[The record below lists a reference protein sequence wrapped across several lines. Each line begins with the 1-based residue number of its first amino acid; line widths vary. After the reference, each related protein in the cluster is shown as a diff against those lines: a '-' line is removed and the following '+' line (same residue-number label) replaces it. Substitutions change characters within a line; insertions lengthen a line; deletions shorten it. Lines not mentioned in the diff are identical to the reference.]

1 MMPEDGFCAGS
12 GEKTEQREILG
23 QWPGHCFGC
32 SPNNPYGLQLRFRRA
47 AQGCVAECVVPDRL
61 CGFDGLVHG
70 GIIATLLDEAAA
82 WAVIAHLGRLG
93 LTREMTTR
101 YLRPVPTNTEIL
113 LQGCVNCHDGHNAVV
128 RSTIHASDGTLLA
141 ESESRWAFAK
151 LSRIAS
157 VAGVEEKILQQ
168 FLDDCRGSG
177 PE

>member
-1 MMPEDGFCAGS
+1 MMPDDGFCAGS
-12 GEKTEQREILG
+12 GEETEQLEILG

-47 AQGCVAECVVPDRL
+47 AQGCDAECTVPDRL

-82 WAVIAHLGRLG
+82 WSVIAHLGRLG

-113 LQGCVNCHDGHNAVV
+113 LKGVVTSYDGHNAVV
-128 RSTIHASDGTLLA
+128 RSVIHATDGTLLA
-141 ESESRWAFAK
+141 ESESSWAFAK

-168 FLDDCRGSG
+168 FLDDCRGVG

>member
-1 MMPEDGFCAGS
+1 MMYEDGFCSGS
-12 GEKTEQREILG
+12 GDETEQREILG

-32 SPNNPYGLQLRFRRA
+32 SPKNPYGLQLRFRRA
-47 AQGCVAECVVPDRL
+47 AQGCVARCVVPDRL

-101 YLRPVPTNTEIL
+101 YLRPVPTNTEIIL
-113 LQGCVNCHDGHNAVV
+113 KGNINSHDGHNAGV
-128 RSTIHASDGTLLA
+128 RSAIHAIDGTLLA
-141 ESESRWAFAK
+141 ESKSNWAFAK

-157 VAGVEEKILQQ
+157 VAGVEEKILQH
-168 FLDDCRGSG
+168 FLDDCCGSG
-177 PE
+177 TI

>member
-1 MMPEDGFCAGS
+1 MMPEDGLCAGN
-12 GEKTEQREILG
+12 GEETEHREILG

-47 AQGCVAECVVPDRL
+47 AQGCDAVCIVPDRL

-101 YLRPVPTNTEIL
+101 FLRPVPTNTEIIL
-113 LQGCVNCHDGHNAVV
+113 KGSIMSHDGHNAVV
-128 RSTIHASDGTLLA
+128 RSAIHAGDGTLLA
-141 ESESRWAFAK
+141 ESESSWAFAK

>member
-1 MMPEDGFCAGS
+1 MMPEYGLCAHS
-12 GEKTEQREILG
+12 GEETEQREILG

-32 SPNNPYGLQLRFRRA
+32 SPNNPYGLQLRFQRA
-47 AQGCVAECVVPDRL
+47 AQGSVARCAVPDRL

-93 LTREMTTR
+93 LTRGMTTR
-101 YLRPVPTNTEIL
+101 YLRPVPTNKEIL
-113 LQGCVNCHDGHNAVV
+113 LKGHIISHDPHNAVV
-128 RSTIHASDGTLLA
+128 RSAIHAIDGTLLA
-141 ESESRWAFAK
+141 ESESSWAFAK
-151 LSRIAS
+151 LTRIAS

>member
-1 MMPEDGFCAGS
+1 MGNPGAVAGPLFRLLA
-12 GEKTEQREILG
+12 EY
-23 QWPGHCFGC
+23 
-32 SPNNPYGLQLRFRRA
+32 PYGLQLRFTRA
-47 AQGCVAECVVPDRL
+47 AQGCDAECVVPDRL

-101 YLRPVPTNTEIL
+101 YLRPVPTNTKIL
-113 LQGCVNCHDGHNAVV
+113 LKGHIAGHDSHKAVV
-128 RSTIHASDGTLLA
+128 RSAIHAADGTLLA
-141 ESESRWAFAK
+141 ESESSWAFAR

-157 VAGVEEKILQQ
+157 VAGVEERILQK

>member
-1 MMPEDGFCAGS
+1 
-12 GEKTEQREILG
+12 
-23 QWPGHCFGC
+23 
-32 SPNNPYGLQLRFRRA
+32 LRFRRA
-47 AQGCVAECVVPDRL
+47 AQGCVAECTVPDRL

-113 LQGCVNCHDGHNAVV
+113 LKGGINSHDGHNAVV
-128 RSTIHASDGTLLA
+128 RSAIHATDGALLA
-141 ESESRWAFAK
+141 ESESSWAFAK

-157 VAGVEEKILQQ
+157 VAGVEETILQQ
-168 FLDDCRGSG
+168 FLDDCRGCG
-177 PE
+177 PGRLMGRT

>member
-1 MMPEDGFCAGS
+1 MRPEDGLCAGS
-12 GEKTEQREILG
+12 GDETEQREILG

-32 SPNNPYGLQLRFRRA
+32 SRNNPYGLQLRFWRA
-47 AQGCVAECVVPDRL
+47 EQGCVARCVVPDRL

-101 YLRPVPTNTEIL
+101 YIRPVPTNTEIL
-113 LQGCVNCHDGHNAVV
+113 LEGSIKSHDPHNAVV
-128 RSTIHASDGTLLA
+128 RTTIHATDGTLLA
-141 ESESRWAFAK
+141 ESESIWAFAK

-157 VAGVEEKILQQ
+157 VAGVEENILQL

>member
-1 MMPEDGFCAGS
+1 MMHEDGLCAHS
-12 GEKTEQREILG
+12 GEETEQREILG

-47 AQGCVAECVVPDRL
+47 PLGCDARCVVHDRL

-82 WAVIAHLGRLG
+82 WAIIAHLGRLG

-101 YLRPVPTNTEIL
+101 YLRPVPTNAEIL
-113 LQGCVNCHDGHNAVV
+113 LKGSVTRHDGHNAVV
-128 RSTIHASDGTLLA
+128 SSAIHAADGTLLA
-141 ESESRWAFAK
+141 ESESSWAFAK

-157 VAGVEEKILQQ
+157 VAGVDEKILQQ
-168 FLDDCRGSG
+168 FLGDCCGSS